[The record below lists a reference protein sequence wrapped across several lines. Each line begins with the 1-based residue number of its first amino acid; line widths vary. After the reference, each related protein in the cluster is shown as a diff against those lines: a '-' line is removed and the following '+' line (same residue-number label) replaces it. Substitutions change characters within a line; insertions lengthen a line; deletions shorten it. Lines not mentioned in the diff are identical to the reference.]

1 MVPTEASGADDFV
14 SGPGVHYPFREE
26 CLQEAILI
34 SFNQVTQGAF
44 FPDSEGLLYVGS
56 KNTPFHYS
64 DLARIV
70 EHVEIAWYVD
80 SKVEIPK
87 KMDLRKPPFSFWN
100 LAIKS
105 SVCDGNP

>member
-1 MVPTEASGADDFV
+1 MVPTEAPGANDFV
-14 SGPGVHYPFREE
+14 SGPGVHHPFREE

-44 FPDSEGLLYVGS
+44 FPGSEGVLDVDS
-56 KNTPFHYS
+56 KNTRFHYS
-64 DLARIV
+64 DLVRIV

-80 SKVEIPK
+80 SKVEMPK

-100 LAIKS
+100 LVIRS
-105 SVCDGNP
+105 NV